1 MSLFSLV
8 IGGMHSLFAFVHL
21 SDAMGAI
28 DLIHGPGY
36 TPNDSVD
43 AKMVKHL
50 VMIVGSFHAFVGV
63 LFLMLATQSNK
74 AIRKCAHGIHGSVL
88 VPIMIWVLVKAP
100 PTGKALPN
108 LTTSMPMPLMWFWIV
123 VDFLAILLGGSD
135 SKSKK
140 E

>member
-1 MSLFSLV
+1 MQALGVCCHPERLLF
-8 IGGMHSLFAFVHL
+8 
-21 SDAMGAI
+21 I
-28 DLIHGPGY
+28 DV
-36 TPNDSVD
+36 SCR
-43 AKMVKHL
+43 
-50 VMIVGSFHAFVGV
+50 SC
-63 LFLMLATQSNK
+63 S
-74 AIRKCAHGIHGSVL
+74 AHGIHGSVL
-88 VPIMIWVLVKAP
+88 VPIMIWILVKAP